1 MKKIS
6 FYKSLALCLSLGFMG
21 CDSYLDINPKQ
32 VLDENIL
39 NKPSDIDGF
48 VTAAYSRMCEMGALD
63 SSPYMYWWSGSM
75 RSDDSYKGGGGV
87 ADAIGSFGNIS
98 LFTDV
103 TPNTGALDGTWYN
116 SYQVIQRCNT
126 AIQKMANFTEEE
138 LPEKNSRMGE
148 MLFIRSFT
156 LYRLKKLWKYVPY
169 IDENVVGTTVDFEKV
184 PNREPGQQND
194 QYLWQRILDDFK
206 KAESLL
212 PLDQEDKGRI
222 SRNAA
227 TAMIARTMLNMAYEQ
242 NDQHQVVNINKQM
255 LEDALPYIDKI
266 IAQEGERVGLES
278 DFGNNFLLQY
288 DNATKE
294 SIWELQFSINDG
306 LSTGGRINRAEGL
319 NHPWMWPKLD
329 DGSYGFQCCDFNHA
343 SYTMANAFK
352 TDENGLPRFD
362 DYNDDDYGQYVLN
375 ADGSYNL
382 EKVNSGARDYFDKYT
397 WDPRFS
403 HTIVAPGQPWKYN
416 PDLLFDASASR
427 DPITYSYLKPIKE
440 LPDPNCGC
448 LMYDG
453 WQFNSMNKKMIR
465 YDDVLLWKAEI
476 LIQLDREMEALP
488 LINKIRTRAANS
500 TVRLT
505 RADGSYTM
513 NYKVSTYQPGV
524 NCTWTKDYAW
534 QALVWENRL
543 EFACEGHRFFDL
555 QRWGMLDETLNS
567 YFFIE
572 RSRFPWFNSARFTA
586 GRDEYFPIPQPQ
598 MEYSKGNYTQNPGY

>member
-1 MKKIS
+1 MRKI
-6 FYKSLALCLSLGFMG
+6 YSLSIALLSLLGVCS

-39 NKPSDIDGF
+39 NKPSDIEGF
-48 VTAAYSRMCEMGALD
+48 VTAAYARMCEMGSLD

-87 ADAIGSFGNIS
+87 ADAIGSFGNMS

-126 AIQKMANFTEEE
+126 AIQKMVNFTEEE
-138 LPEKNSRMGE
+138 LPEKNSYMGE

-156 LYRLKKLWKYVPY
+156 LYRLKKLWKYIPY
-169 IDENVVGTTVDFEKV
+169 IDENVVGTSEDFEAV
-184 PNREPGQQND
+184 PNHEPGQVTD
-194 QYLWQRILDDFK
+194 LYLWQYILDDFK

-212 PLDQEDKGRI
+212 PLEQEDKGRV

-242 NDQHQVVNINKQM
+242 NEQHQVVNINKQM
-255 LEDALPYIDKI
+255 LSDALPYIDKI
-266 IAQEGERVGLES
+266 IAQEGERVGLET

-319 NHPWMWPKLD
+319 NHPWMWPKNE

-343 SYTMANAFK
+343 SYTVANAFK

-362 DYNDDDYGQYVLN
+362 DYNDDDYGQYVKN
-375 ADGSYNL
+375 PDGSYNL
-382 EKVNSGARDYFDKYT
+382 DAVNSGAKDYFDKYT

-416 PDLLFDASASR
+416 PDLIFHSSASR
-427 DPITYSYLKPIKE
+427 DPVT
-440 LPDPNCGC
+440 
-448 LMYDG
+448 
-453 WQFNSMNKKMIR
+453 
-465 YDDVLLWKAEI
+465 
-476 LIQLDREMEALP
+476 
-488 LINKIRTRAANS
+488 
-500 TVRLT
+500 
-505 RADGSYTM
+505 
-513 NYKVSTYQPGV
+513 
-524 NCTWTKDYAW
+524 
-534 QALVWENRL
+534 
-543 EFACEGHRFFDL
+543 
-555 QRWGMLDETLNS
+555 
-567 YFFIE
+567 
-572 RSRFPWFNSARFTA
+572 
-586 GRDEYFPIPQPQ
+586 
-598 MEYSKGNYTQNPGY
+598 

>member
-1 MKKIS
+1 MRKI
-6 FYKSLALCLSLGFMG
+6 YSLSIALLSLLGVCS

-39 NKPSDIDGF
+39 NKPSDIEGF
-48 VTAAYSRMCEMGALD
+48 VTAAYARMCEMGSLD

-138 LPEKNSRMGE
+138 LPEKNSYMGE

-156 LYRLKKLWKYVPY
+156 LYRLKKLWKYIPY
-169 IDENVVGTTVDFEKV
+169 IDENVVGTSEDFEAV
-184 PNREPGQQND
+184 PNHEPGQVTD
-194 QYLWQRILDDFK
+194 LYLWQYILDDFK

-212 PLDQEDKGRI
+212 PLEQEDKGRV

-255 LEDALPYIDKI
+255 LSDALPYIDKI

-319 NHPWMWPKLD
+319 NHPWMWPKNE

-362 DYNDDDYGQYVLN
+362 DYNNDDYGQYVKN
-375 ADGSYNL
+375 PDGSYNL
-382 EKVNSGARDYFDKYT
+382 DAVNSGAKDYFDKYT

-416 PDLLFDASASR
+416 PDLIFHSSASR
-427 DPITYSYLKPIKE
+427 DPVTYSYLKPIKE

-488 LINKIRTRAANS
+488 LINQIRTRAANS
-500 TVRLT
+500 TIRLIQ
-505 RADGSYTM
+505 ADGQYTM
-513 NYKVSTYQPGV
+513 NYHIATYQPGV
-524 NCTWTKDYAW
+524 NCNWTKDYAW

-555 QRWGMLDETLNS
+555 QRWGTLAETMNA
-567 YFFIE
+567 YFAIE
-572 RSRFPWFNSARFTA
+572 RTRFPWFNSARFTA
-586 GRDEYFPIPQPQ
+586 GRDEYFPISQPQ

>member
-1 MKKIS
+1 MKKYIS
-6 FYKSLALCLSLGFMG
+6 LSIALCSLLGIYS

-32 VLDENIL
+32 VLDEGIL

-48 VTAAYSRMCEMGALD
+48 VTAAYARMCEIGSLD

-75 RSDDSYKGGGGV
+75 RSDDCFKGGGGV
-87 ADAIGSFGNIS
+87 ADAIGSFGNLS
-98 LFTDV
+98 TFTNV
-103 TPNTGALDGTWYN
+103 TPNTGAIDFTWYN

-126 AIQKMANFTEEE
+126 AIQRMANFTEAE

-148 MLFIRSFT
+148 VLFIRTFT
-156 LYRLKKLWKYVPY
+156 HYRLKKLWKYIPY
-169 IDENVVGTTVDFEKV
+169 IDENVVGASDAFEAV
-184 PNREPGQQND
+184 PNREPGQEND
-194 QYLWQRILDDFK
+194 LYLWQRILDDFK

-212 PLDQEDKGRI
+212 PLDQVDKGRI

-242 NDQHQVVNINKQM
+242 NDQHQVVNINKKM

-266 IAQEGERVGLES
+266 IEQEGTRVGLEA

-288 DNATKE
+288 DNNTKE

-306 LSTGGRINRAEGL
+306 MSTGGRINRAEGL
-319 NHPWMWPKLD
+319 NHPYMWPKQE

-362 DYNDDDYGQYVLN
+362 DYNDDDYGQYVKN
-375 ADGSYNL
+375 PDGSFDL
-382 EKVNSGARDYFDKYT
+382 EKVNSGAKEYFDKYT

-427 DPITYSYLKPIKE
+427 DPISYSYLKPIKE
-440 LPDPNCGC
+440 LPDPDCGC

-488 LINKIRTRAANS
+488 IINKIRTRAANS

-505 RADGSYTM
+505 MADGSFTM
-513 NYKVSTYQPGV
+513 NYKVGTYQPGV
-524 NCTWTKDYAW
+524 NCNWTKDYAW
-534 QALVWENRL
+534 QALIWENRL

-555 QRWGMLDETLNS
+555 QRWGLLEKTMND

-572 RSRFPWFNSARFTA
+572 RTRFPWLNTAHFTG
-586 GRDEYFPIPQPQ
+586 GRDEYLPVSQNQ
-598 MEYSKGNYTQNPGY
+598 MEFSKGNYTQNPGY

>member
-1 MKKIS
+1 MRKI
-6 FYKSLALCLSLGFMG
+6 YSLSIALLSLLGVCS

-39 NKPSDIDGF
+39 NKPSDIEGF
-48 VTAAYSRMCEMGALD
+48 VTAAYARMCEMGSWD

-87 ADAIGSFGNIS
+87 ADAIGSFGNMS

-126 AIQKMANFTEEE
+126 AIQKMVNFTEEE
-138 LPEKNSRMGE
+138 LPEKNSYMGE

-156 LYRLKKLWKYVPY
+156 LYRLKKLWKYIPY
-169 IDENVVGTTVDFEKV
+169 IDENVVGTSEDFEAV
-184 PNREPGQQND
+184 PNHEPGQVTD
-194 QYLWQRILDDFK
+194 LYLWQYILDDFK
-206 KAESLL
+206 RAESLL
-212 PLDQEDKGRI
+212 PLEQEDKGRV

-242 NDQHQVVNINKQM
+242 NEQHQVVNINKQM
-255 LEDALPYIDKI
+255 LSDALPYIDKI
-266 IAQEGERVGLES
+266 IAQEGERVGLET

-319 NHPWMWPKLD
+319 NHPWMWPKNE

-362 DYNDDDYGQYVLN
+362 DYNDDDYGQYVKN
-375 ADGSYNL
+375 PDGSYNL
-382 EKVNSGARDYFDKYT
+382 DAVNSGAKDYFDKYT

-416 PDLLFDASASR
+416 PDLIFHSSASR
-427 DPITYSYLKPIKE
+427 DPVTYSYLKPIKE

-488 LINKIRTRAANS
+488 LINQIRTRAANS
-500 TVRLT
+500 TIRLIQ
-505 RADGSYTM
+505 ADGQYTM
-513 NYKVSTYQPGV
+513 NYHVATYQPGV
-524 NCTWTKDYAW
+524 NCNWTKDYAW

-555 QRWGMLDETLNS
+555 QRWGTLAETMNA
-567 YFFIE
+567 YFAIE
-572 RSRFPWFNSARFTA
+572 RTRFPWFNSARFTA
-586 GRDEYFPIPQPQ
+586 GRDEYFPISQPQ

>member
-1 MKKIS
+1 MKNNI
-6 FYKSLALCLSLGFMG
+6 FLFALYLSLGVSS
-21 CDSYLDINPKQ
+21 CDSYLDVNPKQ

-39 NKPSDIDGF
+39 SKPSDIDGF
-48 VTAAYSRMCEMGALD
+48 VTAAYARMCEMGSLD

-75 RSDDSYKGGGGV
+75 RSDDSYKGGGGI
-87 ADAIGSFGNIS
+87 ADAIDSFGNLS
-98 LFTDV
+98 LFTSV

-148 MLFIRSFT
+148 VLFIRSFT

-169 IDENVVGTTVDFEKV
+169 IDENVVGTSEAFEAV
-184 PNREPGQQND
+184 PNREPGQSND
-194 QYLWQRILDDFK
+194 LYLWKYILDDFK
-206 KAESLL
+206 KAELLL
-212 PLDQEDKGRI
+212 PLDQTDKGRV

-227 TAMIARTMLNMAYEQ
+227 TAMIARTLLNMAYEQ
-242 NDQHQVVNINKQM
+242 NDQHQVVNINKEY
-255 LEDALPYIDKI
+255 LEEALGYCDKI
-266 IAQEGERVGLES
+266 IEQEGTRVGLES
-278 DFGNNFLLQY
+278 DFGNNFLLEY
-288 DNATKE
+288 DNNTKE

-319 NHPWMWPKLD
+319 NHPWMWPKNS

-362 DYNDDDYGQYVLN
+362 DYNDDDYGQYVKN
-375 ADGSYNL
+375 PDGSYNL
-382 EKVNSGARDYFDKYT
+382 EAVNSGAKDYFDKYT

-416 PDLLFDASASR
+416 PDLIFDASASR
-427 DPITYSYLKPIKE
+427 DPVTYSYLKPIKE

-488 LINKIRTRAANS
+488 LINQIRTRAANS

-505 RADGSYTM
+505 RSDLSYTL

-534 QALVWENRL
+534 QALIWENRL

-555 QRWGMLDETLNS
+555 QRWGMLADVMNK
-567 YFFIE
+567 YFEIE
-572 RSRFPWFNSARFTA
+572 STRFPWFSTAHFTA
-586 GRDEYFPIPQPQ
+586 GRDEYLPISQPQ

>member
-1 MKKIS
+1 MRKI
-6 FYKSLALCLSLGFMG
+6 YSLSIALLSLLGVCS

-39 NKPSDIDGF
+39 NKPSDIEGF
-48 VTAAYSRMCEMGALD
+48 VTAAYARMCEMGSLD

-87 ADAIGSFGNIS
+87 ADAIGSFGNMS

-126 AIQKMANFTEEE
+126 AIQKMVNFTEEE
-138 LPEKNSRMGE
+138 LPEKNSYMGE

-156 LYRLKKLWKYVPY
+156 LYRLKKLWKYIPY
-169 IDENVVGTTVDFEKV
+169 IDENVVGTSEDFEAV
-184 PNREPGQQND
+184 PNHEPGQVTD
-194 QYLWQRILDDFK
+194 LYLWQYILDDFK
-206 KAESLL
+206 NAESLL
-212 PLDQEDKGRI
+212 PLEQEDNGRV

-242 NDQHQVVNINKQM
+242 NEQHQVVNINKQM
-255 LEDALPYIDKI
+255 LSDALPYIDKI
-266 IAQEGERVGLES
+266 IAQEGERVGLET

-319 NHPWMWPKLD
+319 NHPWMWPKNE

-362 DYNDDDYGQYVLN
+362 DYNDDDYGQYVKN
-375 ADGSYNL
+375 PDGSYNL
-382 EKVNSGARDYFDKYT
+382 DAVNSGAKDYFDKYT

-416 PDLLFDASASR
+416 PDLIFHSSASR
-427 DPITYSYLKPIKE
+427 DPVTYSYLKPIKE

-488 LINKIRTRAANS
+488 LINQIRTRAANS
-500 TVRLT
+500 TIRLIQ
-505 RADGSYTM
+505 ADGQYTM
-513 NYKVSTYQPGV
+513 NYHVATYQPGV
-524 NCTWTKDYAW
+524 NCNWTKDYAW

-555 QRWGMLDETLNS
+555 QRWGTLAETMNA
-567 YFFIE
+567 YFAIE
-572 RSRFPWFNSARFTA
+572 RTRFPWFNSARFTA
-586 GRDEYFPIPQPQ
+586 GRDEYFPISQPQ